1 MVKMILKRAFDVI
14 VSTFALIVLLP
25 LLVAIALAV
34 KLTSEGPIFYVA
46 PRVGMH
52 GKAIKVYKFR
62 TMVMNAD
69 KIGGIITSKNDPR
82 VTPIGRLLRK
92 YKLDELAQLFNVWN
106 GTMSF
111 VGPRPEHPY
120 YVGMY
125 TEEQRKILTVRPG
138 ITSPASLKYRNQDE
152 IIEFLQLLNQDEI
165 DRYYITTIKPA
176 KLDMDI
182 EYIQTSNLYTDL
194 MVILKTLWVVVS
206 K

>member
-1 MVKMILKRAFDVI
+1 MLLKRAFDII
-14 VSTFALIVLLP
+14 VSTFALIVLSP
-25 LLVAIALAV
+25 LLITIALTV
-34 KLTSEGPIFYVA
+34 KLTSEGPILYPA
-46 PRVGMH
+46 TRVGMN
-52 GKAIKVYKFR
+52 GKSIKVYKFR

-69 KIGGIITSKNDPR
+69 KIGGSVTIKNDPR

-125 TEEQRKILTVRPG
+125 TAEQQEILRVRPG
-138 ITSPASLKYRNQDE
+138 ITSPASLKYRNE
-152 IIEFLQLLNQDEI
+152 EELLSGKDTES
-165 DRYYITTIKPA
+165 YYVTTLMPE
-176 KLDMDI
+176 KLAIDI
-182 EYIQTSNLYTDL
+182 EYIQTSNLYTDIL
-194 MVILKTLWVVVS
+194 IILKTLWIVVS

>member
-1 MVKMILKRAFDVI
+1 MVLKRAFDFI
-14 VSTFALIVLLP
+14 ISTFALMFLSP
-25 LLVAIALAV
+25 LLITIALTV
-34 KLTSEGPIFYVA
+34 KLTSEGPILYPA
-46 PRVGMH
+46 TRVGMN
-52 GKAIKVYKFR
+52 GKSIKVYKFR

-69 KIGGIITSKNDPR
+69 KIGGSVTIKNDPR

-125 TEEQRKILTVRPG
+125 TAEQQEILRVRPG
-138 ITSPASLKYRNQDE
+138 ITSPASLKYRNE
-152 IIEFLQLLNQDEI
+152 EELLSGKDTES
-165 DRYYITTIKPA
+165 YYVTSLMPE
-176 KLDMDI
+176 KLAIDI
-182 EYIQTSNLYTDL
+182 EYIQTSNIYTDML
-194 MVILKTLWVVVS
+194 IIFKTLWIVIS

>member
-1 MVKMILKRAFDVI
+1 MVLKRVFDVI
-14 VSTFALIVLLP
+14 VSTFALIVLSP
-25 LLVAIALAV
+25 LLATIALTV
-34 KLTSEGPIFYVA
+34 KLTSEGPILYAA
-46 PRVGMH
+46 PRVGMS

-69 KIGGIITSKNDPR
+69 KIGGSVTIKNDPR

-125 TEEQRKILTVRPG
+125 TAEQKEILRVRPG
-138 ITSPASLKYRNQDE
+138 ITSPASLRYRNE
-152 IIEFLQLLNQDEI
+152 EELLSGKDTES
-165 DRYYITTIKPA
+165 YYVTTLMPE
-176 KLDMDI
+176 KLAIDI
-182 EYIQTSNLYTDL
+182 EYIQTSNLYTDIL
-194 MVILKTLWVVVS
+194 IILKTLWIVVS